1 MTKILLV
8 EDNEMNRDMLSR
20 RLERKGYAVVMALD
34 GGVVTVSDF
43 DESSAITR
51 MIPYTAKARTTTA
64 TAPTV
69 IIAAGF

>member
-1 MTKILLV
+1 MV
-8 EDNEMNRDMLSR
+8 VSVWVSV
-20 RLERKGYAVVMALD
+20 RLAGGATATEVVVAEVD